1 MSAKERTRY
10 AGLAGKVALVT
21 GASRG
26 IGRKVAVKLA
36 SSGVSVAVNYRQDR
50 ASAETAVAEC
60 TDAAL
65 KAGYHAAKF
74 AAFKADVSSPT
85 ECAALVKEVEALFGP
100 VEVLVNNAGIT
111 KDMLILR
118 MDAEDFDHVVKSDLG
133 SAFYMTRTLVP
144 SMLRA
149 RKGAIVNITS
159 VAGIAGNAGQANY
172 SAAKA
177 GMVGLTLSAAKEL
190 GSRGIRVNAVAPG
203 FIDTDMTGILADEK
217 KQEAVKAI
225 SLGRMG
231 TAEEVAEL
239 VAFLASD
246 AASYITGQVV
256 RIDGGLRF

>member
-1 MSAKERTRY
+1 MSDKERTKY
-10 AGLAGKVALVT
+10 AGLTGKVALVT

-26 IGRKVAVKLA
+26 IGRKVAIRLA
-36 SSGVSVAVNYRQDR
+36 SSGASVAVNYRQDG

-60 TDAAL
+60 KDAAL
-65 KAGYHAAKF
+65 KAGHREAKF

-85 ECAALVKEVEALFGP
+85 ECSSLVKEVEAFFGP

-133 SAFYMTRTLVP
+133 SAFYMTKALVP

-203 FIDTDMTGILADEK
+203 FIDTDMTGVLADEK

-256 RIDGGLRF
+256 RIDGGLRI